1 MMFKLILILYVFT
14 YIYDIMMIQRG
25 SSSRDMKE
33 FIENQQ
39 YREDQLRYQCNLGNF
54 MIEPK
59 KNIYE
64 TIYTD
69 MKNYITTNIE
79 ENIYPVLYDSPIYC
93 ESYTDFIDNSHDKG
107 NIHRKLYFK
116 DRYYKLMNNNPVH
129 WELELDDLILEVNHI
144 RH

>member
-1 MMFKLILILYVFT
+1 MFKLILILYVFT

-64 TIYTD
+64 TIYND

-93 ESYTDFIDNSHDKG
+93 ESYNDFIEKSQDKG
-107 NIHRKLYFK
+107 NINKKLDFK
-116 DRYYKLMNNNPVH
+116 DRYYKLMNNNPIH

-144 RH
+144 RI

>member
-1 MMFKLILILYVFT
+1 MFKLILILCAFT
-14 YIYDIMMIQRG
+14 YMYDIIMIQRDAP
-25 SSSRDMKE
+25 SRNMKE

-64 TIYTD
+64 TIYND

-93 ESYTDFIDNSHDKG
+93 ESYNDFIKNSQEKN
-107 NIHRKLYFK
+107 NINKKLDFK
-116 DRYYKLMNNNPVH
+116 DRYFKL
-129 WELELDDLILEVNHI
+129 
-144 RH
+144 

>member
-1 MMFKLILILYVFT
+1 MFKLILILYVFT

-64 TIYTD
+64 TIYND

-93 ESYTDFIDNSHDKG
+93 ESYNDFIEKSQDKG
-107 NIHRKLYFK
+107 NINKKLDFK
-116 DRYYKLMNNNPVH
+116 DRYYKLMNNNPVY

-144 RH
+144 RI

>member
-1 MMFKLILILYVFT
+1 MFKLILILFVFT

-64 TIYTD
+64 TIYND

-93 ESYTDFIDNSHDKG
+93 ESYNDFIKNSQEKNNINKKLDFKG
-107 NIHRKLYFK
+107 
-116 DRYYKLMNNNPVH
+116 RYYKLMNNNPIH
-129 WELELDDLILEVNHI
+129 WELELDDLILEINHI
-144 RH
+144 RL